1 RSTSRETLTGSRKRS
16 RPASSGNRRSNRHE
30 QMGSFFDDQ
39 NGTNYQ
45 YLSRVTSTFLQYA
58 VYQKLR

>member
-1 RSTSRETLTGSRKRS
+1 
-16 RPASSGNRRSNRHE
+16 
-30 QMGSFFDDQ
+30 MGSFFDDQ

-58 VYQKLR
+58 VYQKF